1 MHAMTI
7 VGDISRR
14 IELRRKRHTY
24 IREAVIVR
32 RRREEGRT
40 ASFSVS
46 LFSVRGK
53 KGRWRREL
61 ARRGKAGR
69 MRDERD
75 ARDHSPVNCLPPR
88 RVPSSV
94 MLLLLCSVLLLLLLL
109 LLALLLF
116 PPSSLF
122 SFTVAHRQC
131 HRLAHVVV
139 PTKTSSTILHL
150 TRHSAPV
157 KQLNIILFKKTTIV
171 AGLGEIDGT
180 WPKLFTRLLGST

>member
-1 MHAMTI
+1 MTT

-14 IELRRKRHTY
+14 IESRRKRHVY
-24 IREAVIVR
+24 IRDGGGEGGRDSATAR
-32 RRREEGRT
+32 RGET
-40 ASFSVS
+40 ASFRVLLPVS
-46 LFSVRGK
+46 ERPRK
-53 KGRWRREL
+53 KGTSEERRL

-69 MRDERD
+69 TRDERD
-75 ARDHSPVNCLPPR
+75 ARDHSPVNCLPSC

-94 MLLLLCSVLLLLLLL
+94 MLLLLLLRALFRCCCCA

-116 PPSSLF
+116 PPSPPPPPPLS

-131 HRLAHVVV
+131 HRLAHVV

-157 KQLNIILFKKTTIV
+157 KQLNIILFKKMAIV

-180 WPKLFTRLLGST
+180 

>member
-1 MHAMTI
+1 MIA
-7 VGDISRR
+7 
-14 IELRRKRHTY
+14 
-24 IREAVIVR
+24 
-32 RRREEGRT
+32 RRREEEGRLRS
-40 ASFSVS
+40 A
-46 LFSVRGK
+46 SVRGK
-53 KGRWRREL
+53 KERRRRGL

-69 MRDERD
+69 TRDERD

-88 RVPSSV
+88 CVPSSV

-109 LLALLLF
+109 LRALLLF
-116 PPSSLF
+116 PPPPLF

-157 KQLNIILFKKTTIV
+157 KQLNIIPFKKTAIV
-171 AGLGEIDGT
+171 GLRRNRWNVTKIIYSFIRIRIGPG
-180 WPKLFTRLLGST
+180 LVFTFDARDNASSMATLRDHRD

>member
-14 IELRRKRHTY
+14 IELRRKRHAY

-94 MLLLLCSVLLLLLLL
+94 MLVLLLLL

-180 WPKLFTRLLGST
+180 